1 MHEKQKHIGL
11 RSGRVKLAE
20 YNDGWPGMF
29 EEEKGLLESA
39 LRDIGVA
46 DMQHVGSTSV
56 PGMKSKPVIDIAV
69 GVKRLSDGKRCIEP
83 LEGIGYEYR
92 GDAGVPGRH
101 FFTKGTGES
110 RTHHVNVEPVS
121 GGLWKNHIL
130 LRDYL
135 RKNPGAR
142 REYQELKE
150 GLEKKYPEERNK
162 YTAEK
167 DSFIGKMLGRVK
179 S

>member
-1 MHEKQKHIGL
+1 MHMHEKHMGL
-11 RSGRVKLAE
+11 RSGAVKLVE
-20 YNDGWPGMF
+20 YNDEWPGMF

-46 DMQHVGSTSV
+46 DIQHVGSTSV
-56 PGMKSKPVIDIAV
+56 PGMKSKPIIDIAV

-101 FFTKGTGES
+101 FFTKGPSES
-110 RTHHVNVEPVS
+110 RTHHVHIEPVS
-121 GGLWKNHIL
+121 GRLWKNHIL
-130 LRDYL
+130 FRDYL

-142 REYQELKE
+142 KEYQELKE
-150 GLEKKYPEERNK
+150 GLEKKYPEDRGR

-167 DSFIGKMLGRVK
+167 DSFIEKTLEKVRR
-179 S
+179 